1 MKILA
6 LLALSAC
13 ATAESDPVD
22 EFLQDVDAAPPVYEP
37 SIDEL
42 VALHCPGVI
51 YADGVQTYKGLSGT
65 YRRVGVAP
73 AGEPTKL
80 VLFAIK
86 DDPDAQGTF
95 SGTRAPATPIAGRFA
110 AIGDNPAIGAAMGFD
125 TNSDGKFDQTT
136 FVLGLRRSFGRVQG
150 LCLAG
155 ADKPYLMTRTLF

>member
-1 MKILA
+1 MKVIA

-13 ATAESDPVD
+13 ATAEPEPV
-22 EFLQDVDAAPPVYEP
+22 EEMFQDVDAPSPSYEP
-37 SIDEL
+37 TIDEL
-42 VALHCPGVI
+42 VALHCPGVV
-51 YADGVQTYKGLSGT
+51 YADGVQTYKGLTGT
-65 YRRVGVAP
+65 YRRVGAAP

-80 VLFAIK
+80 VLFATK

-95 SGTRAPATPIAGRFA
+95 TGTRAPATPFGGRFA

-136 FVLGLRRSFGRVQG
+136 FVLGLRRAFGRVQG
-150 LCLAG
+150 ICLAG